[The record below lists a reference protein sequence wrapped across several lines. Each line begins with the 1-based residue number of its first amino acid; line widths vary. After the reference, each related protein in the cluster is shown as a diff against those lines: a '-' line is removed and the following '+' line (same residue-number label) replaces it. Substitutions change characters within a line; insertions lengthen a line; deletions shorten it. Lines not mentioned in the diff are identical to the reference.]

1 MRNASVKHQL
11 ADQELLASEGVSL
24 TYYSHCVAYTSPG
37 PSLAVLRLA
46 YTALGLRDLI
56 FAVVYPPPLPSTLF
70 L

>member
-24 TYYSHCVAYTSPG
+24 TYYSHCVAYNTLG
-37 PSLAVLRLA
+37 PVAVPRLV
-46 YTALGLRDLI
+46 YIALSLRDLI
-56 FAVVYPPPLPSTLF
+56 SVGVHLPPLPSALS